1 MKFNLNLRYIL
12 FCLVLL
18 SFTNCKG
25 NKTYHINDTLVQGA
39 TTVHQKKDSNNN
51 TDSVQLTAL
60 IKQLYKWRAV
70 DSLKYDGFNPVKLNN
85 TDTLYRGIDLA
96 ENAKAITEL
105 KATGFFTN
113 GFLSNYHNIAVRMD
127 KELRNGSSQWR
138 DGDLPTFSNDINKWC
153 NCQDEPVD
161 NYWEIIK
168 LTDIKIDHNKASFKW
183 TWGDNFYY
191 NVRALKENNTW
202 EIDYL
207 QGFDMNAYLWEWQK
221 KHS

>member
-12 FCLVLL
+12 ICLILL

-25 NKTYHINDTLVQGA
+25 NKTDHPNNTIIQEN
-39 TTVHQKKDSNNN
+39 TTGHQKKDSNNN

-60 IKQLYKWRAV
+60 IKHLYKWQAAG
-70 DSLKYDGFNPVKLNN
+70 SLKYDGFKAVKLNN
-85 TDTLYRGIDLA
+85 TDTLYCGIDLV

-113 GFLSNYHNIAVRMD
+113 GFLRNYHNIAVRMD
-127 KELRNGSSQWR
+127 KELHNGSSQWR
-138 DGDLPTFSNDINKWC
+138 DDELPTFSRDINAWC

-161 NYWEIIK
+161 NYWKIIK

-191 NVRALKENNTW
+191 NVRALKENNDW
-202 EIDYL
+202 KIDYL
-207 QGFDMNAYLWEWQK
+207 QGFDMNAYSWEWQK
-221 KHS
+221 KHP